1 MDAPPAHPSAGW
13 HHVSGQA
20 RVNTKPPS
28 SARGADAAARAEA
41 ALRGALGAHES
52 GRLDEAEA
60 LCHEA
65 LAAWPGHGTAL
76 HLLGVFLHEAGRVE
90 EAAARLAEAVAADPR
105 VAEAHDHLG
114 NALADLGRL
123 DEAVAAYGHAI
134 LLAPGNAG
142 AHNDLGLALRD
153 RGEIAEAVAA
163 YRRAIALEP
172 EFAEALNN
180 LGNALLD
187 LDRPEEALE
196 ALARAV
202 TVTPDFPQALNNLGG
217 ALQELG
223 RTAEAV
229 AAFRRA
235 HQLDPGSAKILTNL
249 GPALIAL
256 GRTGAAVK
264 AGERAVALDPGSAG
278 AHNNLGS
285 ALMEARR
292 LEDAAASLERAIALD
307 PGLVAAHYN
316 LAHALRELKRYD
328 AAAGAC
334 LRATALAPED
344 GGAHY
349 VLGTVRQEQGRLE
362 DAAQAYG
369 RAAALDPEDVRAQ
382 WAARLLLPVVYETE
396 AEIAAWGERWARGI
410 EELGA
415 AIPLDTEPRR
425 RRAAD
430 ALTKLVNFYLHYQGC
445 DNGPPQKRYGALVNR
460 IAQAAYPQYA
470 GPPAPRPPLAERCI
484 RVGFWSSYIRRHT
497 ITKLFGA
504 WMTGLD
510 PARFEV
516 FVFAGGVVHDEAS
529 AAIEAGVHAFRRC
542 PRVDAD
548 ALAAIAGAG
557 LDALVFLDIG
567 MDPKTQ
573 LVAALRLAPVQC
585 MAWGHPVT
593 SGLPTI
599 DYMLSSELQE
609 PADAD
614 AHYSERL
621 VRLPNLSISVPMPLP
636 SADQPITRDPEG
648 AGEEVVYLSAQ
659 SLYKSVPRYDD
670 IYPRIAAAVPNA
682 RFWFIAD
689 RLDYA
694 TERFRARLER
704 AFAARG
710 LDAARFCR
718 IKERLDQDA
727 FYDLNRQADVGL
739 DTLYWTGCTST
750 FEALACGLPVVT
762 WPGPMMRGRHS
773 AAILTMAALTDTIAR
788 DADHYVEIAVRLGR
802 DHAWRKRQRE
812 AVREGAHR
820 AFGDAAA
827 IRGLEAFLEEV
838 CGPGRSE

>member
-1 MDAPPAHPSAGW
+1 
-13 HHVSGQA
+13 
-20 RVNTKPPS
+20 VNTKSPS
-28 SARGADAAARAEA
+28 SARGAGAAARAEA
-41 ALRGALGAHES
+41 ALRGALAAHGS

-60 LCHEA
+60 LCREA
-65 LAAWPGHGTAL
+65 LATRPGHGTAL

-90 EAAARLAEAVAADPR
+90 EAAVRLAEAVAVDPK
-105 VAEAHDHLG
+105 VAEAHLHLG

-123 DEAVAAYGHAI
+123 DEAVAAYGRAI
-134 LLAPGNAG
+134 ALAPSNAG
-142 AHNDLGLALRD
+142 AHNDFGLALRD

-163 YRRAIALEP
+163 YRRAIDLKP
-172 EFAEALNN
+172 DFAEALNN

-187 LDRPEEALE
+187 LDQPEEALE

-202 TVTPDFPQALNNLGG
+202 TLAPDFLHALNNLGG

-229 AAFRRA
+229 AALRRA
-235 HQLDPGSAKILTNL
+235 HQLDPGSADILTNL
-249 GPALIAL
+249 GLALIAL
-256 GRTGAAVK
+256 GRAGAAVK
-264 AGERAVALDPGSAG
+264 ACERAVALNPGSAG

-316 LAHALRELKRYD
+316 LGHALRELKRYD

-334 LRATALAPED
+334 LRATEIAPGD

-362 DAAQAYG
+362 DAARAYG

-410 EELGA
+410 EELGTT
-415 AIPLDTEPRR
+415 IPLDTEPRR

-430 ALTKLVNFYLHYQGC
+430 ALTKLANFYLHYQGR
-445 DNGPPQKRYGALVNR
+445 DNGPLQKRYGALVSR

-470 GPPAPRPPLAERCI
+470 GPPAPRPPLAGRRI
-484 RVGFWSSYIRRHT
+484 RVGFWSSHIRRHT

-504 WMTGLD
+504 WMTDLD

-567 MDPKTQ
+567 MDPMTQ

-599 DYMLSSELQE
+599 DHMLSSALQE

-621 VRLPNLSISVPMPLP
+621 VRLPNLSISVPMPPP
-636 SADQPITRDPEG
+636 SAEREG
-648 AGEEVVYLSAQ
+648 APEPAGAGDEVVYFSAQ

-670 IYPRIAAAVPNA
+670 IYARIAAAVPNA
-682 RFWFIAD
+682 TFWFIAD

-694 TERFRARLER
+694 TERFRERLER
-704 AFAARG
+704 AFADRG

-773 AAILTMAALTDTIAR
+773 AAILAMAGLTDTIAR

-802 DHAWRKRQRE
+802 DHAWRARLRA
-812 AVREGAHR
+812 AVHEHAHR
-820 AFGDAAA
+820 VFDDTAA
-827 IRGLEAFLEEV
+827 IRGLEAFFEATCRPAGV
-838 CGPGRSE
+838 GPR

>member
-1 MDAPPAHPSAGW
+1 M
-13 HHVSGQA
+13 
-20 RVNTKPPS
+20 NTKPPNP
-28 SARGADAAARAEA
+28 GQGPDAAARVEA
-41 ALRGALGAHES
+41 ALRGALGAHDA
-52 GRLDEAEA
+52 GRLDEAQALCREA
-60 LCHEA
+60 LE
-65 LAAWPGHGTAL
+65 AWPGHGTAL

-90 EAAARLAEAVAADPR
+90 EAAARLTEAVAADGN
-105 VAEAHDHLG
+105 VAAAHNHLG

-123 DEAVAAYGHAI
+123 DEAEVAYREAI
-134 LLAPGNAG
+134 ALSPDDAG
-142 AHNDLGLALRD
+142 ALNGLGLVLREQ
-153 RGEIAEAVAA
+153 GEMAGAIAA
-163 YRRAIALEP
+163 YRRAIELAP
-172 EFAEALNN
+172 EFVEALNN
-180 LGNALLD
+180 LGNALMD
-187 LDRPEEALE
+187 LDRPEEALD
-196 ALARAV
+196 ALGRAA
-202 TVTPDFPQALNNLGG
+202 TLAPDYPQALNNLGG

-235 HQLDPGSAKILTNL
+235 HELDPGSAEILTNL

-264 AGERAVALDPGSAG
+264 ACERAVALDPGSAG
-278 AHNNLGS
+278 ARNNLGS

-292 LEDAAASLERAIALD
+292 LEEAVESLERAIALD
-307 PGLVAAHYN
+307 GNLVAAHYN

-328 AAAGAC
+328 AAADAC
-334 LRATALAPED
+334 LDAIRLAPGD

-349 VLGTVRQEQGRLE
+349 VLGTVRQEQGWLE
-362 DAAQAYG
+362 EAAEAYG

-396 AEIAAWGERWARGI
+396 EEIAAWGKRWARGI
-410 EELGA
+410 DALGD
-415 AIPLDTEPRR
+415 AIPLDTEPQK

-430 ALTKLVNFYLHYQGC
+430 ALTKLVDFYLHYQGC
-445 DNGPPQKRYGALVNR
+445 DNGPLQQQYGALVSR
-460 IAQAAYPQYA
+460 IAQAAYPQYS
-470 GPPAPRPPLAERCI
+470 GPPAPRAPLEGRRI

-510 PARFEV
+510 PERFEV
-516 FVFAGGVVHDEAS
+516 FVFAGELVHDEAS
-529 AAIEAGVHAFRRC
+529 KAIEAGVEHFRRC

-548 ALAAIAGAG
+548 ALAAIADTA
-557 LDALVFLDIG
+557 LDVLVFPDIG

-585 MAWGHPVT
+585 MGWGHPVT
-593 SGLPTI
+593 SGLPAI
-599 DYMLSSELQE
+599 DHMLSSALQE
-609 PADAD
+609 PPDGD

-621 VRLPNLSISVPMPLP
+621 VRLPNLSISVPMPPL
-636 SADQPITRDPEG
+636 AHDRAIARDPEADNG
-648 AGEEVVYLSAQ
+648 DVVYLSAQ

-670 IYPRIAAAVPNA
+670 IYARIAAEVPNA

-704 AFAARG
+704 AFAVRG
-710 LDAARFCR
+710 LDYARFCH
-718 IKERLDQDA
+718 IKGRLDQDA

-773 AAILTMAALTDTIAR
+773 AAILTMAGLTDTIAR
-788 DADHYVEIAVRLGR
+788 DPDHYVEIAVRLGR
-802 DHAWRKRQRE
+802 DRAWREAQRN
-812 AVREGAHR
+812 AVRENAHR
-820 AFGDAAA
+820 AFDDAAA
-827 IRGLEAFLEEV
+827 IRGLEAFLEEA
-838 CGPGRSE
+838 CRPT